1 MALLRGL
8 RTFPCLGERSRRVL
22 GLVLLVGYVTA
33 VAVQM
38 FDHAMWR
45 DEAQAWLIA
54 RASPGLLELRQ
65 NLRFEGH
72 PPLWHLVIWP
82 VARLSANIELMKGV
96 TFLLAAA
103 FGALI
108 ALGRSFPPL
117 LRPLLLAGFL
127 PIFGYGVLSRPYIL
141 GLVLLFGWLELY
153 AVELRCGRSTLKW
166 RAVVALLLG
175 LVQLMF
181 TVVAGALLAGEF
193 VDGLR
198 RNAGVRRQRLA
209 WSLGPA
215 VVLLASTILFLPD
228 PSSAAIP
235 DDLRTEALGVRSF
248 AIGFVESAGA
258 FVGIPAP
265 VVLLLVGALVLV
277 AIFVDPGR
285 AGMLWAAILVL
296 VANRLVGYG
305 GAWWHTGVTTFA
317 VLTLGVV
324 AYLRSDA
331 HRADVPKWRRAR
343 PAIAS
348 LLAFVLVGQV
358 FAARDWYETNREL
371 PYSAGREAAAIVRDW
386 CRPECQLVV
395 DRSSSGS
402 TVLAYLGA
410 QPAYRLND
418 RREGTFA
425 IWDSAHGTGDVTWDT
440 LKAALEERGRSAVGI
455 VSHLREPPPDFVV
468 IGRTGPAVWKDEEF
482 LIVALVPP
490 AYDDDAS
497 ELPVP
502 SEDLRSN
509 PASSRG

>member
-181 TVVAGALLAGEF
+181 TVVAGALLAGSSLMASVVTRECGGSAWHGAS
-193 VDGLR
+193 D
-198 RNAGVRRQRLA
+198 RQ
-209 WSLGPA
+209 WSCWHRPSCSYPTRQVQQSRMISA
-215 VVLLASTILFLPD
+215 PRLLASD
-228 PSSAAIP
+228 
-235 DDLRTEALGVRSF
+235 RSRS
-248 AIGFVESAGA
+248 VSWS
-258 FVGIPAP
+258 PQ
-265 VVLLLVGALVLV
+265 
-277 AIFVDPGR
+277 GR
-285 AGMLWAAILVL
+285 LWV
-296 VANRLVGYG
+296 
-305 GAWWHTGVTTFA
+305 
-317 VLTLGVV
+317 
-324 AYLRSDA
+324 
-331 HRADVPKWRRAR
+331 
-343 PAIAS
+343 S
-348 LLAFVLVGQV
+348 LLQ
-358 FAARDWYETNREL
+358 
-371 PYSAGREAAAIVRDW
+371 W
-386 CRPECQLVV
+386 CCSL
-395 DRSSSGS
+395 
-402 TVLAYLGA
+402 
-410 QPAYRLND
+410 
-418 RREGTFA
+418 
-425 IWDSAHGTGDVTWDT
+425 
-440 LKAALEERGRSAVGI
+440 
-455 VSHLREPPPDFVV
+455 
-468 IGRTGPAVWKDEEF
+468 
-482 LIVALVPP
+482 
-490 AYDDDAS
+490 
-497 ELPVP
+497 
-502 SEDLRSN
+502 
-509 PASSRG
+509 